1 MLLSLIYEKKN
12 ADGNAQE
19 ELMLVNR
26 LIPIAVH
33 CLDPTCSNISREVHI
48 RLRCRVLE
56 EFVVMMLLWHT
67 LSQALVFPHPAQPM
81 RAASEEIA

>member
-1 MLLSLIYEKKN
+1 MVIVLLSLIYEKKN

-33 CLDPTCSNISREVHI
+33 CLDPTCSYISREVHV
-48 RLRCRVLE
+48 R
-56 EFVVMMLLWHT
+56 
-67 LSQALVFPHPAQPM
+67 
-81 RAASEEIA
+81 

>member
-1 MLLSLIYEKKN
+1 MKKQI

-33 CLDPTCSNISREVHI
+33 CLDPTGSYISREVHAT
-48 RLRCRVLE
+48 LRCRILE
-56 EFVVMMLLWHT
+56 EFVVMMLLWHRFST
-67 LSQALVFPHPAQPM
+67 EA
-81 RAASEEIA
+81 